1 MSDTRC
7 AHDDFGKVADVRDD
21 VQGHLN
27 LDRTFFLV
35 KTPNATMISNVIQ
48 SEGRKCLS
56 LIEVVGTASKGE
68 T

>member
-1 MSDTRC
+1 MSKMTFK
-7 AHDDFGKVADVRDD
+7 AISTSTE
-21 VQGHLN
+21 L
-27 LDRTFFLV
+27 FFLV

-68 T
+68 M